1 MHQPEAYQAFGLTEW
16 ELRGWLPQSSKT
28 SLLPWPVSKSVH
40 GSVQQS
46 TRKSQANENATK
58 SSVINL

>member
-28 SLLPWPVSKSVH
+28 SLLPWPASKSVH